1 MRGTAGLNDRACST
15 ATAATQPTPGLSYKT
30 WATRDPPAGWRV
42 SRFRFRRRRDEPGE
56 TTATAGAP
64 TALGVRVPDRAAP
77 ARHAVRQ
84 GEDAAAPGAPRGA
97 ARGPDVGGPRR
108 AADERQPHPD
118 RHRQPQPESRR
129 QPGARGPAQA
139 SGRAVL
145 GGRARLPPDRS
156 ALARPATGAPAPSP
170 PGCRATFPDGTA
182 PHSTRCG

>member
-30 WATRDPPAGWRV
+30 WATRDPPTDWRV

-84 GEDAAAPGAPRGA
+84 SEDAAAAGASHGA
-97 ARGPDVGGPRR
+97 ARGPHVGRPRR
-108 AADERQPHPD
+108 ATDERQPHPD
-118 RHRQPQPESRR
+118 RHRQPQPATRH
-129 QPGARGPAQA
+129 QPGARGAAQA
-139 SGRAVL
+139 SGGAVL
-145 GGRARLPPDRS
+145 GERASLTPGRSGLAVPVGTLFKFSDAARDPRL
-156 ALARPATGAPAPSP
+156 
-170 PGCRATFPDGTA
+170 
-182 PHSTRCG
+182 